1 MTEQRQAGQPGQS
14 GRSLADLAEA
24 ARDHVREHD
33 AGMAVDL
40 AFALAWVTLV
50 TLLFEVLS
58 GPSWAYQLT
67 MAAGVVAYYGFFASL
82 SVAKA
87 RQ

>member
-1 MTEQRQAGQPGQS
+1 MSEHAES
-14 GRSLADLAEA
+14 GRSLGDLGTAV
-24 ARDHVREHD
+24 RNHVREHN

-50 TLLFEVLS
+50 TLLFEVVQ

-67 MAAGVVAYYGFFASL
+67 LASGVVAYYGFFASL